1 MYITQVDFGS
11 PSYDELIFLRDLLL
25 RKPIGLEFSPEDLSV
40 EYSSTHFAAYSLHDV
55 LLGTLVMKPLDEGQI
70 KMRQV
75 AVFPEYQKKGVGQLM
90 VAASEDFSKENGFK
104 EIVLSAR
111 VPAVPFYEK
120 LGYEVVSDMYTEV
133 GIDHYKMR
141 KDLTAKLPS
150 TPRSNK

>member
-1 MYITQVDFGS
+1 LYITQVDFGS
-11 PSYDELIFLRDLLL
+11 PSFDELIYLRDLLL

-40 EYSSTHFAAYSLHDV
+40 EYTSTHFAAYTNIDE
-55 LLGTLVMKPLDEGQI
+55 LLGTLVMKPLDKGQI

-90 VAASEDFSKENGFK
+90 VASSEEFSKVNGFK

-120 LGYEVVSDMYTEV
+120 LGYKVVSDLYTEV
-133 GIDHYKMR
+133 GIDHFKMS
-141 KDLTAKLPS
+141 KVL
-150 TPRSNK
+150 